1 MDTPRF
7 YFTDTFREFRPLLEK
22 YSTKKKRFEKGSMIF
37 SSAKPLDFCL
47 YIDSGLISYSV
58 LHESG
63 AEKTLFYHGVGNLFP
78 TYQSPR
84 QYKICELGRC
94 LTRVEAMVIPQTNL
108 KRLMQTNLDFDRN
121 VLDHY
126 VEMFNF
132 MIYDSIHQCHSSAY
146 VRLCNFFSI
155 YLENRSQEKVKG
167 NEILLT
173 QEELARIIGVSR
185 VQIGT
190 ILNRLRNQKIIE
202 TDRRKV
208 IVKDTALLI
217 EQCTEEAYTD

>member
-84 QYKICELGRC
+84 QYKICE
-94 LTRVEAMVIPQTNL
+94 
-108 KRLMQTNLDFDRN
+108 
-121 VLDHY
+121 
-126 VEMFNF
+126 
-132 MIYDSIHQCHSSAY
+132 
-146 VRLCNFFSI
+146 
-155 YLENRSQEKVKG
+155 
-167 NEILLT
+167 
-173 QEELARIIGVSR
+173 
-185 VQIGT
+185 QIG
-190 ILNRLRNQKIIE
+190 RASCRE
-202 TDRRKV
+202 RV
-208 IVKDTALLI
+208 SSPV
-217 EQCTEEAYTD
+217 

>member
-22 YSTKKKRFEKGSMIF
+22 YSTKKKCFEKGSMIF

-84 QYKICELGRC
+84 QYKICELG
-94 LTRVEAMVIPQTNL
+94 
-108 KRLMQTNLDFDRN
+108 
-121 VLDHY
+121 
-126 VEMFNF
+126 EMSYPCGSNGHPADKF
-132 MIYDSIHQCHSSAY
+132 
-146 VRLCNFFSI
+146 
-155 YLENRSQEKVKG
+155 
-167 NEILLT
+167 
-173 QEELARIIGVSR
+173 
-185 VQIGT
+185 
-190 ILNRLRNQKIIE
+190 E
-202 TDRRKV
+202 TSDANKSGFR
-208 IVKDTALLI
+208 
-217 EQCTEEAYTD
+217 

>member
-1 MDTPRF
+1 
-7 YFTDTFREFRPLLEK
+7 
-22 YSTKKKRFEKGSMIF
+22 
-37 SSAKPLDFCL
+37 
-47 YIDSGLISYSV
+47 
-58 LHESG
+58 
-63 AEKTLFYHGVGNLFP
+63 
-78 TYQSPR
+78 
-84 QYKICELGRC
+84 
-94 LTRVEAMVIPQTNL
+94 MVIPQTNL

-132 MIYDSIHQCHSSAY
+132 MIYDSIHQCYSSAY

-217 EQCTEEAYTD
+217 EQCTEEAYTN

>member
-1 MDTPRF
+1 
-7 YFTDTFREFRPLLEK
+7 
-22 YSTKKKRFEKGSMIF
+22 
-37 SSAKPLDFCL
+37 
-47 YIDSGLISYSV
+47 
-58 LHESG
+58 
-63 AEKTLFYHGVGNLFP
+63 
-78 TYQSPR
+78 
-84 QYKICELGRC
+84 
-94 LTRVEAMVIPQTNL
+94 
-108 KRLMQTNLDFDRN
+108 
-121 VLDHY
+121 
-126 VEMFNF
+126 
-132 MIYDSIHQCHSSAY
+132 MIYDSIHQCYSSAY

-217 EQCTEEAYTD
+217 EQCTEEAYAD